1 MKNSSSIFL
10 FLMCIQG
17 ALYGQYAPG
26 VGQEGTTAMHKD
38 SSAFIAWAT
47 KAEVQRGPMQI
58 DADSLGYVTTG
69 TPDFALGKAG
79 ANGIVSLG
87 DGGAAVLQFALP
99 VRNGE
104 GWDFAVFEN
113 SFDGLFLELAFVE
126 VSSDGERYVRFPS
139 ASLTD
144 TNAVLTGFDT
154 LYPEHLNNLAGKY
167 PALYGTPFDLDELK
181 DSSGLDL
188 GNITHIRIVD
198 VVGTKQPAYCSR
210 DASGRIVRDPW
221 PTPFP
226 QGGFDLDAVG
236 VIHQNEASASIPSD
250 VHDGIRLWPQPA
262 RGVVYFST
270 PQSGNATIRIYAPSG
285 GIVQRHSVQ
294 AMADGINALQLT
306 GLPSGLYIFELQLA
320 AGNSYRKKIL
330 ITA

>member
-113 SFDGLFLELAFVE
+113 SFDGLFLDPPYNQGWLERVLPWMDKLVRPQGWLYVE
-126 VSSDGERYVRFPS
+126 AEAVVSSLG
-139 ASLTD
+139 AWH
-144 TNAVLTGFDT
+144 AVKQGRAGQVHF
-154 LYPEHLNNLAGKY
+154 HLMRRSQ
-167 PALYGTPFDLDELK
+167 E
-181 DSSGLDL
+181 
-188 GNITHIRIVD
+188 
-198 VVGTKQPAYCSR
+198 
-210 DASGRIVRDPW
+210 
-221 PTPFP
+221 
-226 QGGFDLDAVG
+226 
-236 VIHQNEASASIPSD
+236 
-250 VHDGIRLWPQPA
+250 
-262 RGVVYFST
+262 
-270 PQSGNATIRIYAPSG
+270 
-285 GIVQRHSVQ
+285 
-294 AMADGINALQLT
+294 
-306 GLPSGLYIFELQLA
+306 
-320 AGNSYRKKIL
+320 
-330 ITA
+330 